1 MNRLGAFPGR
11 AVAGATVFL
20 LFKSLL
26 LPLPALDDIDSESSF
41 LLLTSIFRLVPPC
54 IRFLFIT
61 VPCMVFRAALDFL
74 LCLDALLTALEMLP
88 PLSEDESRYS
98 SLTSMIPYLF
108 SLTAFDIS
116 DLPRKKFYNIPAI
129 VFSYFSALIDAFEDL
144 LLLPSCS
151 Y

>member
-1 MNRLGAFPGR
+1 MNKLGAFPGR

-26 LPLPALDDIDSESSF
+26 LPLPVLEDIDSLESF
-41 LLLTSIFRLVPPC
+41 LLLTSIFRLVPC
-54 IRFLFIT
+54 ILFLFIT
-61 VPCMVFRAALDFL
+61 VPYMVFRAALDFL

-108 SLTAFDIS
+108 SLTAFEIS
-116 DLPRKKFYNIPAI
+116 ELPWKKFCNIPAI